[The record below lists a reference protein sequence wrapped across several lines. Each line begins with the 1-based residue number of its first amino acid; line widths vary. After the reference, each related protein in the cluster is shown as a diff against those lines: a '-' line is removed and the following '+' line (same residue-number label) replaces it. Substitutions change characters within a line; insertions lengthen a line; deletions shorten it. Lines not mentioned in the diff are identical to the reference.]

1 MAATTSKTKAASSG
15 NAYSGSWSQNLC
27 PASKYSLKCPNAM
40 KPVGI
45 CMHNTANSAPAKNE
59 INYMNNNGSS
69 TSFHLAVDEN
79 EAIQGLPFDR
89 NGWHAGDGNGPGNR
103 KHIGIEIAR
112 STDNTPGVFERAERR
127 AAAVVA
133 RLCNMYGWG
142 VDQVKAHR
150 DFAAKDCPHRTS
162 MAGFKNMVALA
173 LQGKLTDS
181 TSTKQT
187 QTSNGASSVKVGD
200 KVKITGTNY
209 ATGQTVPGW
218 VKQNTYTVTKVSGDR
233 ALLSDIISWVYMSDL
248 AVQGGSAPKAEA
260 PKTEK
265 PKTEA
270 SKTDSSKQTDAQKA
284 QYAAALSELE
294 KYPGGKLDPSKFL
307 SMFGPI
313 AREENRI
320 SGIPAS
326 VTLAQA
332 ALETGWGKSTI
343 GAAKNLFGIKG
354 TGPAGTTSHQT
365 QEWQNGG
372 FITIQAGFRKYNTW
386 LESIQDHTAFLQKT
400 RYQNAF
406 KYTDNPDQFARE
418 IHKAGYATDPE
429 YSNKLIRLMNQYNMR
444 QYNVVGATPATQSN
458 TNANANANANKS
470 PASSSSS
477 GGVSVGSRVK
487 IIGTNYATGQT
498 VPGWVKQNT
507 YSVKQVSGN
516 RALLG
521 GINSWV
527 YIKDLAVEGA
537 SQPAPAPAPAKP
549 STASK
554 SPLDQLLDSHPEVK
568 TNQHLINLFYQM
580 GGNTFDGAAAQ
591 ASRYGV
597 NINALVANRSGA
609 VARSNSGGGGGSS
622 SSSGSSAASQ
632 SIGVGS
638 RVRITGSNYATG
650 QAIPGWVKQNTYT
663 VQQISGNRALI
674 SEIVSWVYIK
684 DLQLISGGVTNSG
697 GGGGNTSAGSS
708 TSSKS
713 VGVGSRVRITGS
725 NYATGQSVPAWVKQ
739 NTYTVQQISG
749 NRALI
754 SGILS
759 WVYIK
764 DLQLVS
770 GGVSNSGGG
779 GGGGGGG
786 SSMGKTQSSG
796 KATAHVDFGAKNSNP
811 RNNSIRKITIH
822 HMAGNLGAVS
832 CAQMHR
838 NGSCSANY
846 YIGSDGTI
854 CSGVAENRRAWTSS
868 SPAND
873 HQAITYEVANN
884 SGAPNWSIS
893 KAAYDAMIALSRDI
907 CSRYGINAYY
917 DGSSSA
923 SLTTHDMFA
932 ATCCP
937 GPYIKGKLK
946 NGEIARDIK
955 GG

>member
-248 AVQGGSAPKAEA
+248 AIQGGSAPKAEA

-609 VARSNSGGGGGSS
+609 VARSNSGGGGG
-622 SSSGSSAASQ
+622 
-632 SIGVGS
+632 
-638 RVRITGSNYATG
+638 
-650 QAIPGWVKQNTYT
+650 
-663 VQQISGNRALI
+663 
-674 SEIVSWVYIK
+674 
-684 DLQLISGGVTNSG
+684 
-697 GGGGNTSAGSS
+697 NTSAGSS

-770 GGVSNSGGG
+770 GGVSNSGG

-868 SPAND
+868 SAAND

>member
-218 VKQNTYTVTKVSGDR
+218 VKHNTYTVTKVSGDR

-248 AVQGGSAPKAEA
+248 AIQGGSAPKAEA

-458 TNANANANANKS
+458 TNANANANKS

-632 SIGVGS
+632 S
-638 RVRITGSNYATG
+638 
-650 QAIPGWVKQNTYT
+650 
-663 VQQISGNRALI
+663 
-674 SEIVSWVYIK
+674 
-684 DLQLISGGVTNSG
+684 
-697 GGGGNTSAGSS
+697 
-708 TSSKS
+708 

-770 GGVSNSGGG
+770 GGVSNSGG

>member
-248 AVQGGSAPKAEA
+248 AIQGGSAPKAEA

-320 SGIPAS
+320 SGIPGHAS
-326 VTLAQA
+326 
-332 ALETGWGKSTI
+332 
-343 GAAKNLFGIKG
+343 
-354 TGPAGTTSHQT
+354 P
-365 QEWQNGG
+365 
-372 FITIQAGFRKYNTW
+372 
-386 LESIQDHTAFLQKT
+386 
-400 RYQNAF
+400 
-406 KYTDNPDQFARE
+406 
-418 IHKAGYATDPE
+418 
-429 YSNKLIRLMNQYNMR
+429 
-444 QYNVVGATPATQSN
+444 
-458 TNANANANANKS
+458 
-470 PASSSSS
+470 
-477 GGVSVGSRVK
+477 SR
-487 IIGTNYATGQT
+487 
-498 VPGWVKQNT
+498 
-507 YSVKQVSGN
+507 
-516 RALLG
+516 
-521 GINSWV
+521 
-527 YIKDLAVEGA
+527 
-537 SQPAPAPAPAKP
+537 
-549 STASK
+549 
-554 SPLDQLLDSHPEVK
+554 
-568 TNQHLINLFYQM
+568 
-580 GGNTFDGAAAQ
+580 
-591 ASRYGV
+591 
-597 NINALVANRSGA
+597 
-609 VARSNSGGGGGSS
+609 
-622 SSSGSSAASQ
+622 
-632 SIGVGS
+632 
-638 RVRITGSNYATG
+638 
-650 QAIPGWVKQNTYT
+650 
-663 VQQISGNRALI
+663 
-674 SEIVSWVYIK
+674 
-684 DLQLISGGVTNSG
+684 
-697 GGGGNTSAGSS
+697 
-708 TSSKS
+708 
-713 VGVGSRVRITGS
+713 
-725 NYATGQSVPAWVKQ
+725 
-739 NTYTVQQISG
+739 
-749 NRALI
+749 
-754 SGILS
+754 
-759 WVYIK
+759 
-764 DLQLVS
+764 
-770 GGVSNSGGG
+770 
-779 GGGGGGG
+779 
-786 SSMGKTQSSG
+786 
-796 KATAHVDFGAKNSNP
+796 P
-811 RNNSIRKITIH
+811 RN
-822 HMAGNLGAVS
+822 GLG
-832 CAQMHR
+832 
-838 NGSCSANY
+838 
-846 YIGSDGTI
+846 
-854 CSGVAENRRAWTSS
+854 
-868 SPAND
+868 
-873 HQAITYEVANN
+873 
-884 SGAPNWSIS
+884 
-893 KAAYDAMIALSRDI
+893 
-907 CSRYGINAYY
+907 
-917 DGSSSA
+917 
-923 SLTTHDMFA
+923 
-932 ATCCP
+932 
-937 GPYIKGKLK
+937 
-946 NGEIARDIK
+946 
-955 GG
+955 

>member
-248 AVQGGSAPKAEA
+248 AIQGGSAPKAEA

-458 TNANANANANKS
+458 TNANANANKS

-663 VQQISGNRALI
+663 VRQISGNRALI

-684 DLQLISGGVTNSG
+684 DLQL
-697 GGGGNTSAGSS
+697 
-708 TSSKS
+708 
-713 VGVGSRVRITGS
+713 
-725 NYATGQSVPAWVKQ
+725 
-739 NTYTVQQISG
+739 
-749 NRALI
+749 
-754 SGILS
+754 
-759 WVYIK
+759 
-764 DLQLVS
+764 VS
-770 GGVSNSGGG
+770 GGVSNSGG